1 MSPLTRRLLLPSF
14 LLLVLSLLPVIST
27 LHAEDNAILL
37 SGDVQLRIADAFMEE
52 GEYYRAIT
60 EFKKY
65 LILFPDSGRAD
76 YASFGIGMAYYKG
89 EEYRDAVRSFTSMR
103 ERYPDS
109 AHALPA
115 RYHEG
120 FSRWKLKEYE
130 TARITFDAIAE
141 DHPES
146 GYAPR
151 ALAAS
156 SLAALDEDKPDIS
169 QAGLER
175 FVDRYPGHPGAGNV
189 EEALSLLGRYRER
202 PQKSP
207 FLAGF
212 MSAILP
218 GSGYMYAEHYGDG
231 VTAFLLNGL
240 FIAGAATSFH
250 QENYAVGTIVAVIG
264 VPFYFGNIYG
274 SANAANKWNLGVRN
288 EYVGKVHLAL
298 SPLFLP

>member
-1 MSPLTRRLLLPSF
+1 MARRLPLPSF
-14 LLLVLSLLPVIST
+14 FLFLLFLPFVFST

-37 SGDVQLRIADAFMEE
+37 TGDVQLRIAEAFMEE
-52 GEYYRAIT
+52 GEYFRAIT

-76 YASFGIGMAYYKG
+76 YASFGIGMAYFKG
-89 EEYRDAVRSFTSMR
+89 EEYRDAARSFASMR
-103 ERYPDS
+103 EKYPES

-115 RYHEG
+115 RYQEG
-120 FSRWKLKEYE
+120 FSRWKLKEYG
-130 TARITFDAIAE
+130 TARVTFEAIAE
-141 DHPES
+141 DHPAS

-156 SLAALDEDKPDIS
+156 SLVALDEDRPDIS

-175 FVDRYPGHPGAGNV
+175 FIDRYPGHPGAGNV
-189 EEALSLLGRYRER
+189 KEALALLGRYQDL

-207 FLAGF
+207 ALAGF

-231 VTAFLLNGL
+231 VTAFLINGL
-240 FIAGAATSFH
+240 FIAGAATGFH
-250 QENYAVGTIVAVIG
+250 QENYAVGAIVAG
-264 VPFYFGNIYG
+264 VGLPFYFGNIYG
-274 SANAANKWNLGVRN
+274 SANAAKKWNLGVRN
-288 EYVGKVHLAL
+288 ESIGKIHITL
-298 SPLFLP
+298 SPIFEP

>member
-14 LLLVLSLLPVIST
+14 PLFFLSFLSVFST
-27 LHAEDNAILL
+27 LHAEDNSILFT
-37 SGDVQLRIADAFMEE
+37 GDVQLRIADAFMEE

-65 LILFPDSGRAD
+65 LILFTDSGRAD

-89 EEYRDAVRSFTSMR
+89 EEYGAAARSFSSMR
-103 ERYPDS
+103 EKYPES

-120 FSRWKLKEYE
+120 FCRWKLKEYE
-130 TARITFDAIAE
+130 KARGTFEALAE

-156 SLAALDEDKPDIS
+156 SLVALDEDKPDICR
-169 QAGLER
+169 AGLER
-175 FVDRYPGHPGAGNV
+175 FLDRYPGHHGIKNV
-189 EEALSLLGRYRER
+189 KEALTLLDRYQDLPR
-202 PQKSP
+202 KSP

-231 VTAFLLNGL
+231 VTAFLINGL
-240 FIAGAATSFH
+240 FIAGAATGFH
-250 QENYAVGTIVAVIG
+250 QENYAVGTIVAGIG
-264 VPFYFGNIYG
+264 LPFYFGNIYG

-288 EYVGKVHLAL
+288 ENIGKIHLTL
-298 SPLFLP
+298 STLFEP

>member
-1 MSPLTRRLLLPSF
+1 MSPRVCRFLLPSV
-14 LLLVLSLLPVIST
+14 LLLLLSLPSVSSAP
-27 LHAEDNAILL
+27 HAEENAILL
-37 SGDVQLRIADAFMEE
+37 TGDVQLRMADAFMKE
-52 GEYYRAIT
+52 GEYFRAIT
-60 EFKKY
+60 EYKKY

-89 EEYRDAVRSFTSMR
+89 EEYRDAARSFSSMR
-103 ERYPDS
+103 EKYPES

-130 TARITFDAIAE
+130 AARVTLETLAE

-156 SLAALDEDKPDIS
+156 SLVALDEDKPDVS
-169 QAGLER
+169 RAGLER

-189 EEALSLLGRYRER
+189 KEALALLDRYRDL
-202 PQKSP
+202 PQKSTV
-207 FLAGF
+207 LAGF
-212 MSAILP
+212 LSAVLP

-231 VTAFLLNGL
+231 VTAFLINGL
-240 FIAGAATSFH
+240 FIAGAATGFH
-250 QENYAVGTIVAVIG
+250 QENYAVGAIVAG
-264 VPFYFGNIYG
+264 VGLPFYFGNIYG
-274 SANAANKWNLGVRN
+274 SANAARKWNLGVRN
-288 EYVGKVHLAL
+288 EYLGKIHIAL
-298 SPLFLP
+298 SPLFEP